1 MVDGNGKGGGRIN
14 RPCSQ
19 GYRPRLQGP
28 PGVPTGLMAKY
39 FYDGDSMN
47 LANFFTLLRI
57 ILTPITVGILFLSI
71 PYKEYFAAGVFILA
85 CLTDG
90 LDGYFARV
98 RKEVTAFGK
107 FFDPLADKILI
118 GTALI
123 SLWVLEKV
131 GGWVVVVILGREVLV
146 TLLRIAAAQR
156 GIVLAAG
163 LWGKVKTVTQI
174 FAILGL
180 ILDLPGTKIF
190 LATALFFTLFS
201 GMDYFIKWAHIFIR
215 GK

>member
-1 MVDGNGKGGGRIN
+1 
-14 RPCSQ
+14 
-19 GYRPRLQGP
+19 
-28 PGVPTGLMAKY
+28 MAKY
-39 FYDGDSMN
+39 FDDGDNMN

-57 ILTPITVGILFLSI
+57 ILTPITVGFLFLSI

-98 RKEVTAFGK
+98 RKEVTSFGK

-118 GTALI
+118 GAALI
-123 SLWVLEKV
+123 SLWMLEKV
-131 GGWVVVVILGREVLV
+131 GGWVVIVILGREVLV
-146 TLLRIAAAQR
+146 TLLRIAASHR
-156 GIVLAAG
+156 GTVVAAG

-174 FAILGL
+174 LAILGL
-180 ILDLPGTKIF
+180 ILDLPGTTIL

-201 GMDYFIKWAHIFIR
+201 GIDYFVKWSHIF
-215 GK
+215 KDKQ